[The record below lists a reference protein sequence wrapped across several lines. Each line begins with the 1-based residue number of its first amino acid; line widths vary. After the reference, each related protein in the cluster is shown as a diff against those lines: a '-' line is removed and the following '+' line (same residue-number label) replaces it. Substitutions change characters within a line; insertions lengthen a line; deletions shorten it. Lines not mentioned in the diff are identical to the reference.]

1 MIQIEMDMPKSCGKC
16 RFFTKDDCDI
26 SYCTAKSEKMW
37 IITFAE
43 ERILA
48 NNRPSWCPL
57 QEVKE

>member
-1 MIQIEMDMPKSCGKC
+1 MVVKIDMDMPKNCGRC

-26 SYCTAKSEKMW
+26 SYCSAKSAKMW
-37 IITFAE
+37 IIPFAE

-57 QEVKE
+57 KECK